1 MLQFLIYFA
10 EYFDIVWWIISYNLF
25 HLYLLKANL
34 LSDDFFF
41 IWRRDQPAPK
51 LDIVYIFCIIVFVL
65 KSVFLDWKLH
75 ANEYVFGWFKYLFIY
90 CYAYRITH

>member
-34 LSDDFFF
+34 LSDDFF
-41 IWRRDQPAPK
+41 
-51 LDIVYIFCIIVFVL
+51 L
-65 KSVFLDWKLH
+65 
-75 ANEYVFGWFKYLFIY
+75 FGDGINLLQNLILFIY
-90 CYAYRITH
+90 FV